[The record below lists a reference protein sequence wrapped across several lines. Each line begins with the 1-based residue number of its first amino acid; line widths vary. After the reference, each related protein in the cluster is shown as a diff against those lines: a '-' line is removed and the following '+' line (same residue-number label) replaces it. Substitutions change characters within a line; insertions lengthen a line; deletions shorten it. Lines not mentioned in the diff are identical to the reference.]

1 MIIKHKLTSDYQHI
15 TTDKKIIKIKSNT
28 ILEDYHFILK
38 KEKIPIDKDI
48 VDSNPDLFKLIDW
61 KYDLLSYMKTNKM
74 PSPAIISK
82 KLIPFIEELIENV
95 PTPEKET
102 IIQTEYVQLDQKWIE
117 IVERLKNEKN
127 ELRSQNNELN
137 IKISQLLEG
146 VELTQKQSNDIN
158 EIVEKLKTE
167 KKELISKNSELTLK
181 IEQLLDDSDLIQKQ
195 STDKN
200 DIVEKLKNEKKELIL
215 KNNEL
220 TFKIDQLLDDSDLIQ
235 KQSNNKIEKIVNEN
249 KKSIKKYEDDISK
262 HTNEIKKLNNEL
274 IKKENRG
281 NKIDISDDIKHL
293 EIIQDVL
300 IHFNHPIVIKQAKEL
315 LDIIKILKNELSL
328 H

>member
-15 TTDKKIIKIKSNT
+15 TADKKIIKIKSNT

-127 ELRSQNNELN
+127 ELMSQNNELN
-137 IKISQLLEG
+137 IKISQLSED
-146 VELTQKQSNDIN
+146 VDLTQKQSNDIN
-158 EIVEKLKTE
+158 EILEKLKT
-167 KKELISKNSELTLK
+167 
-181 IEQLLDDSDLIQKQ
+181 
-195 STDKN
+195 
-200 DIVEKLKNEKKELIL
+200 EKKELIL

-220 TFKIDQLLDDSDLIQ
+220 TLKINQLLDDSDLIQ
-235 KQSNNKIEKIVNEN
+235 KQSNDKIEKIVNEN

-274 IKKENRG
+274 IKKENIG

-293 EIIQDVL
+293 ELIQDVL
-300 IHFNHPIVIKQAKEL
+300 IHFNHPIVIKQSKEL
-315 LDIIKILKNELSL
+315 LDIIKTLKNKTN
-328 H
+328 

>member
-181 IEQLLDDSDLIQKQ
+181 I
-195 STDKN
+195 N
-200 DIVEKLKNEKKELIL
+200 
-215 KNNEL
+215 
-220 TFKIDQLLDDSDLIQ
+220 QLLDDSDLIQ
-235 KQSNNKIEKIVNEN
+235 KQSNDKIEKIVNEN

-274 IKKENRG
+274 IKKENIG

-293 EIIQDVL
+293 ELIQDVL
-300 IHFNHPIVIKQAKEL
+300 IHFNHPIVIKQSKEL
-315 LDIIKILKNELSL
+315 LDIIKNLKNKTN
-328 H
+328 